1 MTIDSTIGVVFNYS
15 EYYISE
21 SNKFYLY
28 YKTELDVETSLQ
40 TIELLT
46 TSENFDKISQIVFSQ
61 IYGFPVNLTFTDSS
75 KIISYF
81 INNTDGIKVFNVVV
95 TLIDQTQYI
104 LKVKIDA
111 ITTTGESSQ
120 NYQYDNGDFL
130 GLDDNSTIT

>member
-1 MTIDSTIGVVFNYS
+1 MTIDSTIGVLFNYS

-46 TSENFDKISQIVFSQ
+46 TPENFDKISQIVFSQ
-61 IYGFPVNLTFTDSS
+61 IYGLPVNLTFTDSS

-81 INNTDGIKVFNVVV
+81 INNTEGIKVFNVVV

-111 ITTTGESSQ
+111 ITGESSQ